1 MASKK
6 DAHTEDV
13 SIISNGVTINGDL
26 KSEGNV
32 RIDGIIYGNVSVSG
46 NLTLGDTSQ
55 IIGEVKAR
63 SINMSGKIE
72 GKVIVD
78 EKLRLESKSILKG
91 DLIARTLI
99 IEEGAFFDGRSSMDQ
114 NKSVNKVFE

>member
-32 RIDGIIYGNVSVSG
+32 RIDGIINGNVSVSG